1 MHFYERFKTRASLV
15 SKIRQKEE
23 AEPLYISFFKQ
34 KMQFSYTKRFLIS
47 HHLTHIV
54 TCSTMP
60 HFICLSS
67 YSPLSWNL
75 QTIEWHYLPHK
86 KNEIRKKKK
95 KKLTCKCARIS
106 ALTDFLNVIVQFHDF
121 STLFFRLWRLA
132 SNAKNLLE
140 NTYK

>member
-1 MHFYERFKTRASLV
+1 M
-15 SKIRQKEE
+15 SKIRQKEG

-47 HHLTHIV
+47 DHLTHIV

-67 YSPLSWNL
+67 YSTLSWNL
-75 QTIEWHYLPHK
+75 QTIEWHYLPHTRK
-86 KNEIRKKKK
+86 MRFVKKKK

-121 STLFFRLWRLA
+121 STLFFRLWHLA
-132 SNAKNLLE
+132 SNAKNLLQYLQI
-140 NTYK
+140 NPQ

>member
-75 QTIEWHYLPHK
+75 QTIVTLLASHT
-86 KNEIRKKKK
+86 KNEIRKIKK

-106 ALTDFLNVIVQFHDF
+106 AADLCFNGFFKCHRPVSWLFYSFLPFMTF
-121 STLFFRLWRLA
+121 SFKR
-132 SNAKNLLE
+132 
-140 NTYK
+140 